1 MFLNQIMMIF
11 DTWDKAIEAEFSESG
26 TSEERFER
34 KCRNMSLD
42 KGE

>member
-11 DTWDKAIEAEFSESG
+11 NTSDKAIEFPESG
-26 TSEERFER
+26 TFEERFQR
-34 KCRNMSLD
+34 KCRNESLD

>member
-11 DTWDKAIEAEFSESG
+11 DTSDKATEAEFAESG
-26 TSEERFER
+26 TSEERFQR
-34 KCRNMSLD
+34 KCRNMSD